1 MSNTEKDVPV
11 KEEDEDQSPDS
22 GNNQGD
28 PPKPN

>member
-1 MSNTEKDVPV
+1 MSDTEKDVPE
-11 KEEDEDQSPDS
+11 KEDEDQSPDS